1 MIWAIVGAGVCA
13 HVHEALRVVLEGV
26 SSFLLGTAYTRCVMS
41 LHMDSVPMQ
50 MNKPCLID
58 VRMVHACLRPYS
70 SGNML
75 HENDGGWLKPPTIQS
90 PRSRHTP
97 S

>member
-26 SSFLLGTAYTRCVMS
+26 SSFLLGTTYTRCVMS
-41 LHMDSVPMQ
+41 LHMNSVPMQ
-50 MNKPCLID
+50 MNKLCLID
-58 VRMVHACLRPYS
+58 TAQVRMVHACLRPYF

-75 HENDGGWLKPPTIQS
+75 HENDAVVG
-90 PRSRHTP
+90 
-97 S
+97 